1 MNELRLATFGCAG
14 LLVLLV
20 ACGDDTTD
28 TSSSTSSTGGGGT
41 GGSTSEGGAG
51 GSGGAM
57 STFEGLVFDGITSAP
72 LPGAGVAID
81 LEDGTRLEAISDA
94 AGKVSIEYP
103 AGAEWETAIT
113 HKNGYNFAFYAGGMF
128 AQPLEMYINPDV
140 DTSGYVKISGTAT
153 NMNDPVNDFLTV
165 LVSPE
170 TPPSFVFEEQG
181 VTTYELLVPPSTD
194 FTLGFLDIRR
204 TVSGRD
210 LSRVFHSVIYTEETG
225 ISADTV
231 FDIDFSNGQAATGAF
246 ALSVA
251 VPADATLAASGV
263 ALVNVGS
270 SRGFSGGS
278 TACVHDAANG
288 EFDCSGSLYDNGAT
302 PSRTSYLFADAA
314 LLDREPARFVQASSP
329 GGPPSGLVDPDF
341 PNPPTITSPSGAGP
355 HPVDAPIAYTVASG
369 GGNSDFTLY
378 NLSTPTGRL
387 VGFGFMP
394 PGGITVPA
402 LPTGS
407 DASTHFESE
416 MRGALFT
423 CRVSAGQCAA
433 AGVQEWAAAPP
444 N

>member
-1 MNELRLATFGCAG
+1 MMKLKFATFGCAG

-28 TSSSTSSTGGGGT
+28 GSSTSSTGGGGT

-51 GSGGAM
+51 GGGGAM
-57 STFEGLVFDGITSAP
+57 SRFEGIVGDGTTSAP
-72 LPGAGVAID
+72 LAGAGVALD

-94 AGKVSIEYP
+94 TGKVSIDYP
-103 AGAEWETAIT
+103 AGTSWKTVIA
-113 HKNGYNFAFYAGGMF
+113 HKDGYNFAFYAEGMF
-128 AQPLEMYINPDV
+128 AEPLQMFINPDA
-140 DTSGYVKISGTAT
+140 DKSDYVKISGTAT

-251 VPADATLAASGV
+251 VPADATLASSGV

-270 SRGFSGGS
+270 SRGYSGGS

-288 EFDCSGSLYDNGAT
+288 EFDCTGSLYDNGAT
-302 PSRTSYLFADAA
+302 ASVTAYLVGDAA
-314 LLDREPARFVQASSP
+314 FIDGEPGRFVQASSV
-329 GGPPSGLVDPDF
+329 GGPPSGLVDPGF

-355 HPVDAPIAYTVASG
+355 HPVDGRS
-369 GGNSDFTLY
+369 
-378 NLSTPTGRL
+378 PTR
-387 VGFGFMP
+387 
-394 PGGITVPA
+394 
-402 LPTGS
+402 S
-407 DASTHFESE
+407 H
-416 MRGALFT
+416 R
-423 CRVSAGQCAA
+423 
-433 AGVQEWAAAPP
+433 AAAPP
-444 N
+444 ITRSTT